1 MFLASSAKAIDS
13 QMQKWVDE
21 LEAPRPEF
29 SVLAARQFRYNVH
42 QTPVEVTISEPRKF
56 NVLEEFV
63 LRAGIE
69 LNPPPTEDEL
79 ATVLGL
85 DPVFVRSTT
94 AALRMLQTLTRA
106 SRITVT
112 PQGRKFYEQ
121 GTVPQPPYH
130 VQIYAIADP
139 LDGNLAFE
147 SSPLNEALVNL
158 PDLADFVTIENR
170 IPVVSSLQLDEL
182 QQLVQVSS
190 LGLHVPS
197 EGKIVTSYRV
207 AAPTQTIWKTMSLF
221 VLFDVLEDKV
231 QLQVRRGKQILEE
244 ASNWLEALQAE
255 GKVSLKALCELSEE
269 IIAVDREA
277 TFNQKNAE
285 VEARL
290 EKIRQQALETARLQS
305 QQPQADSLEAAT
317 VVHLRDREIH
327 QAFLDVLNSAHQ
339 QILIYSPWVSKEVVD
354 DKFLTLLQ
362 NLANRGVVILIGHG
376 ISRRQEDENQPIP
389 PELEEKLRTI
399 KTPEGLPAVQVFWL
413 GDSHAKEIVVDR
425 QVHLCGSHNWLSYHG
440 DWVPLGET
448 VYKVTIPDQVQ
459 AAYDFLAGRF
469 QTHAQKLWDAAAIKR
484 DFIQAEVP
492 LCIWGALGMEK
503 EALKQLQQNNFLEL
517 LPVWLQVVCQG
528 LRSGLASRLS
538 DALKAALDLLSEISE
553 EDPNI
558 ELLRAGWRQ
567 VMGAIAGLDPNAAL
581 MLLSDEAW
589 TQFTRLGIA
598 QPPINSPE
606 KFLSRYT
613 VAQNQPKKNS
623 EVKRKKASNKQSKPK
638 K

>member
-1 MFLASSAKAIDS
+1 MFLASSAKPIDP

-21 LEAPRPEF
+21 IEAPRPGF
-29 SVLAARQFRYNVH
+29 SVLAARQFRYSLH

-79 ATVLGL
+79 AAVLGL

-139 LDGNLAFE
+139 LDGNLAFG

-170 IPVVSSLQLDEL
+170 IPVVSSLELDEL

-190 LGLHVPS
+190 LGLHVPES
-197 EGKIVTSYRV
+197 GKLVTSYRV

-277 TFNQKNAE
+277 SLNQKNAE

-305 QQPQADSLEAAT
+305 QQPQADSPEAAT
-317 VVHLRDREIH
+317 VVQLRDREIH

-339 QILIYSPWVSKEVVD
+339 QILIYSPWVSGEVVD

-362 NLANRGVVILIGHG
+362 NLANHGVWILIGHG

-413 GDSHAKEIVVDR
+413 GYSHAKEIVVDR
-425 QVHLCGSHNWLSYHG
+425 KVYLCGSHNWFSYHG

-448 VYKVTIPDQVQ
+448 VYQVTVPDQVQ
-459 AAYDFLAGRF
+459 AVYDFLAGRF
-469 QTHAQKLWDAAAIKR
+469 QTHAQKLWDAAVIER
-484 DFIQAEVP
+484 DSIQAEVP
-492 LCIWGALGMEK
+492 LCIWGALGMEE
-503 EALKQLQQNNFLEL
+503 EALNQLQQNNFLEL

-553 EDPNI
+553 QDPNI

-581 MLLSDEAW
+581 MLLSDKAW

-598 QPPINSPE
+598 HMPIDSPE
-606 KFLSRYT
+606 KFIAQYA
-613 VAQNQPKKNS
+613 VAQNQPKPKS
-623 EVKRKKASNKQSKPK
+623 QSKRRNASNKPPRSKK
-638 K
+638 